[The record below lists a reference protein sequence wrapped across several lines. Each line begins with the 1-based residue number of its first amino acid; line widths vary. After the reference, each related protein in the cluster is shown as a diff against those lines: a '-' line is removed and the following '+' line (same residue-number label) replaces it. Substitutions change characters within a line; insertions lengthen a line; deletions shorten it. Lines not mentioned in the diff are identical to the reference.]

1 MATKIIYFTVN
12 GRPEQAEFPL
22 DCPAQDVKGRSRKQ
36 GYRFKLI
43 YIYYKMHVWYVC
55 MQIYIHTYTIKV
67 FKNAYLYF

>member
-36 GYRFKLI
+36 GYRLKLI
-43 YIYYKMHVWYVC
+43 YIYITKFMCGMSACKYTH
-55 MQIYIHTYTIKV
+55 IYTIIV

>member
-36 GYRFKLI
+36 SYRLKLI
-43 YIYYKMHVWYVC
+43 YIYYKMHVWYV
-55 MQIYIHTYTIKV
+55 
-67 FKNAYLYF
+67 